1 MTDKDLEHQHLKD
14 KLRQEA
20 IDKEVLR
27 LKTINR
33 KQSVKISNLKKSLYF
48 LIFFFASLITIA
60 LLKGF
65 LDFSDSKQKSPDLR
79 SELQE
84 SSEIQAL
91 SKDSLYYYK
100 NKYNQLINENIKLR
114 NEAGL
119 IFRVQIG
126 AFKKVNLD
134 KYETN
139 FVAFSQE
146 KYDSINQYTLGKF
159 ADYQQARDFCD
170 IIRKMGFNDA
180 FIIATKNGK
189 KVAINK
195 LSNDELGVPES
206 DE

>member
-1 MTDKDLEHQHLKD
+1 MTNQDLEHQHHKD

-33 KQSVKISNLKKSLYF
+33 KQSVKIANLHKSLYF

-60 LLKGF
+60 LLKGII
-65 LDFSDSKQKSPDLR
+65 DFSDPKAKGTDIR
-79 SELQE
+79 SELN
-84 SSEIQAL
+84 EITELQSL
-91 SKDSLYYYK
+91 TQDSLLFYK
-100 NKYNQLINENIKLR
+100 NKYNQLTEENRVKR
-114 NEAGL
+114 NESG
-119 IFRVQIG
+119 INFRVQIG

-134 KYETN
+134 NYETN

-159 ADYQQARDFCD
+159 SDYKRAKDFCE
-170 IIRKMGFNDA
+170 IIRKMGFDDS

-189 KVAINK
+189 KISIK
-195 LSNDELGVPES
+195 SLSQEELGISEQ
-206 DE
+206 